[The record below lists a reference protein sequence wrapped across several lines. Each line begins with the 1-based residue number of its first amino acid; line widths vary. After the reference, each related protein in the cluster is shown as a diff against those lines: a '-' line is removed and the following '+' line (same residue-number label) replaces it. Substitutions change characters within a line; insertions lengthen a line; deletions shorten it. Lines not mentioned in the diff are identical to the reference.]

1 MENKKGLDPKSEEQK
16 IISLDAEELLSAEMS
31 EIEGGAQSGCS
42 SCSLFCY
49 SDFW

>member
-1 MENKKGLDPKSEEQK
+1 MENKKGLDPQSEEKK
-16 IISLDAEELLSAEMS
+16 IIVPDAQELLSAEMS